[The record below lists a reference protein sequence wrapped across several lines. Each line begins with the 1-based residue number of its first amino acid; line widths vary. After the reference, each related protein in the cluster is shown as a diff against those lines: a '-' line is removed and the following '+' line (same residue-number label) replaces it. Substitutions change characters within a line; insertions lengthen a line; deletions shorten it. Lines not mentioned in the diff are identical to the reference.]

1 MLRTASPLTL
11 AATIGAAAG
20 LTALAVLAF
29 GGAGH
34 AETLPVAAKPL
45 PVFVAAQH
53 IVPNTTTEAA
63 QDGQGAAGQERSA
76 RVARVVYPS
85 PNASQR

>member
-1 MLRTASPLTL
+1 MSRIVSPLTL
-11 AATIGAAAG
+11 AATTGAAAG
-20 LTALAVLAF
+20 FTALAVLTF

-45 PVFVAAQH
+45 PAFAAVAH
-53 IVPNTTTEAA
+53 MVPVSSTEP
-63 QDGQGAAGQERSA
+63 QRDGQWAAAQERSA

-85 PNASQR
+85 PYASQR